1 MTAIAGFLPRI
12 YDAAMKPLEKT
23 RFEKIRAGLVR
34 KAQGRV
40 LEIGFGTGANF
51 RYYENAERVDAIEP
65 NPEMSK
71 QAGKRIRK
79 SKTPIYT
86 YEAAAEKLPFPDD
99 SFDTVVATLV
109 FCTIPDPVKALGEI
123 QRVSKPGA
131 RILMFEH
138 VKMDQPLMG
147 KTQKALTPV
156 WKRLCDG
163 CHLNRDTLNLV
174 NRSALETVNV
184 ESYYGG
190 LFLTIESRKPL

>member
-1 MTAIAGFLPRI
+1 MAGFLPHI
-12 YDAAMKPLEKT
+12 YDTAMKPLGKT

-51 RYYENAERVDAIEP
+51 RYYQNAEQVDAIEP

-71 QAGKRIRK
+71 QAGKRIRQ
-79 SKTPIYT
+79 SKTPIRT
-86 YEAAAEKLPFPDD
+86 YEAVAEQLPFADET
-99 SFDTVVATLV
+99 FDTVVATLV
-109 FCTIPDPVKALGEI
+109 FCTIPDPVKALEEI
-123 QRVSKPGA
+123 YRVSKPGA
-131 RILMFEH
+131 RIFMFEH

-147 KTQKALTPV
+147 KTQESLTPV
-156 WKRLCDG
+156 WKKLCDG
-163 CHLNRDTLNLV
+163 CHLNRDTLDLV
-174 NRSALETVNV
+174 NRSPLEIVKV